1 MVLQRVFTVSPKG
14 ESSSALLL
22 VREVSDSFSL
32 RCKAVVDSLIA
43 WIWVDKC
50 ERCRTR
56 FAALHVR
63 QMPL

>member
-1 MVLQRVFTVSPKG
+1 MLQRVFTEPPKG

-43 WIWVDKC
+43 WIWVDEC
-50 ERCRTR
+50 ERCRTDL
-56 FAALHVR
+56 ATLHVR
-63 QMPL
+63 QVTL